1 MLRTIKR
8 VFRHSRFS
16 LIPHNAI
23 AFLLFIVS
31 LIAVTSPACRK
42 KSCDTPLPY
51 YGARVPV
58 FSKDSA
64 IVDSVIH
71 SVPEF
76 VLTDQNGN
84 AFASGQ
90 LDGKVYVVDFIFTS
104 CPSICPLMTRQM
116 NRLRSMTDTSNVYLL
131 SITVDPKRDTPEALR
146 DYIAQNSLNTVNWY
160 FLTGKA
166 KEIYPL
172 GWYGFK
178 LSMAVNKSSPGGFIH
193 SEKFVLIDANGHI
206 RGFYDGTNSV
216 EVQELALD
224 IACLLQEKNGNG

>member
-1 MLRTIKR
+1 MLKTIKR
-8 VFRHSRFS
+8 VFPYSRFAR
-16 LIPHNAI
+16 IPHNAFV
-23 AFLLFIVS
+23 FLLFIFP
-31 LIAVTSPACRK
+31 LIAVTSLACRK

-51 YGARVPV
+51 YGARGPV
-58 FSKDSA
+58 FTKDSVH
-64 IVDSVIH
+64 IDSVLH
-71 SVPEF
+71 TVPEF
-76 VLTDQNGN
+76 VLTDQYGN
-84 AFASGQ
+84 DFASGQ

-116 NRLRSMTDTSNVYLL
+116 NRLRSMTDTSNVFLL

-146 DYIAQNSLNTVNWY
+146 DYIAQNSLNAVNWY
-160 FLTGKA
+160 FLTGKT

-178 LSMAVNKSSPGGFIH
+178 LSMAINKSSPGGFIH
-193 SEKFVLIDANGHI
+193 SEKFVLVDANGHI

-224 IACLLQEKNGNG
+224 ITCLLKEKT